1 MIRYKG
7 KHYKTFK
14 GAMGKRYFVEMTKEE
29 VREVRLYWATLILIP
44 VVFIY
49 GGAALVGMI

>member
-14 GAMGKRYFVEMTKEE
+14 GAMGKRYFVEMSKEE
-29 VREVRLYWATLILIP
+29 VREVRMCRAVMILVP
-44 VVFIY
+44 LAFIY